1 MESVAAHKDE
11 VAPVESKIDELKR
24 KSVDSKE
31 TTDHES
37 KNGNDEPKLNCTLE
51 AGDNASDDKAHSPD
65 SRHAEA
71 ESEEDGTDDDASQ
84 DTKGTNGTSE
94 HVNGSNGERISGRQD
109 ESNRSDDGSESESE
123 KGDDAPSVDK
133 ESDEDASD

>member
-37 KNGNDEPKLNCTLE
+37 KNGNDEPVIKKIRKE

-109 ESNRSDDGSESESE
+109 ERSDDGSESESE

>member
-37 KNGNDEPKLNCTLE
+37 KNGNDEPVIKKIRKE

-71 ESEEDGTDDDASQ
+71 ESEEDGTD
-84 DTKGTNGTSE
+84 
-94 HVNGSNGERISGRQD
+94 GELNCLLVYITCLLIIFANLRL
-109 ESNRSDDGSESESE
+109 EY
-123 KGDDAPSVDK
+123 VL
-133 ESDEDASD
+133 